1 LQHTEKKFGCG
12 SFSVVGPIKGQP
24 GKYGYA
30 CLFCGSYR
38 CNRCRKPKLKKVRKR
53 ISEIAAEHKL
63 TRMATLTLDPKKLS
77 ATDRKHTDRYIREL
91 WRLMRVY
98 LSRRWGK
105 GKSLPFVGVLEFQ
118 KNGNAHLHVLLGQY
132 IPQKWLKRAW
142 QSIGGGQHVDIRF
155 VDVHRV
161 AAYLSK
167 YLAGDKVL
175 NTLAL
180 LPKRARIFTTARSIV
195 LWPKKEKSGWRLRRE
210 DIGELLDTVENPSN
224 VKFTAVED
232 LKAYGLELLSSFES
246 PPCATAFGSLD
257 VIPALRKALPFW
269 QMPVLKAAIPRWK
282 AGTF

>member
-1 LQHTEKKFGCG
+1 LQHTAKKYFTCG
-12 SFSVVGPIKGQP
+12 GYSLSGPLRGQP
-24 GKYGYA
+24 GKYGFA

-53 ISEIAAEHKL
+53 ISEIAEEHKL

-77 ATDRKHTDRYIREL
+77 ATDRKRTDRYIREL

-118 KNGNAHLHVLLGQY
+118 KNGNAHLHILLGRY
-132 IPQKWLKRAW
+132 IPQAWLSKAW
-142 QSIGGGQHVDIRF
+142 QSIGGGRHVDIRY

-167 YLAGDKVL
+167 YLAGDKVEH
-175 NTLAL
+175 TLRL
-180 LPKRARIFTTARSIV
+180 LPRRARIFTTARSIV
-195 LWPKKEKSGWRLRRE
+195 LWPKKEKSGWRLRRV
-210 DIGELLDTVENPSN
+210 DIGELLDAVETPSN

-232 LKAYGLELLSSFES
+232 LKAFRLELLAYFES
-246 PPCATAFGSLD
+246 PPCETAMGRD
-257 VIPALRKALPFW
+257 VIAGLRKALPFW
-269 QMPVLKAAIPRWK
+269 QMPKKSFA
-282 AGTF
+282 